1 MIKVKVQLS
10 VEDPENSRYI
20 DQSME
25 LEYEKP
31 KMISAALNDD
41 LGDWIDDEVLPEVYK
56 W

>member
-10 VEDPENSRYI
+10 VEDPENGRYI

-31 KMISAALNDD
+31 KNLTADLNDQMC
-41 LGDWIDDEVLPEVYK
+41 DWIDDEVLPEVYK